1 MLQYPQREHRVRIFT
16 DSRRGAQVLEAGPHS
31 SINFDKYCQ
40 YSKEIMGVQ
49 ADAGENVLKSEKM
62 MLALTAAFLCLLLAG
77 GIAQRPAAGVTV
89 EAQYQAAASAVAPVN
104 GGKVDINTAPA
115 AELAEL
121 PGIGEVLAQR
131 IVEYREEN
139 GPFASIEDIQGVS
152 GIGAGKFADMEAEIT
167 VGTAEGDG

>member
-1 MLQYPQREHRVRIFT
+1 
-16 DSRRGAQVLEAGPHS
+16 
-31 SINFDKYCQ
+31 
-40 YSKEIMGVQ
+40 
-49 ADAGENVLKSEKM
+49 
-62 MLALTAAFLCLLLAG
+62 
-77 GIAQRPAAGVTV
+77 V